1 VNIGKWRQRRKV
13 LSKKDTDSGRDDR
26 GQAIIEFVLVVPI
39 VLILFISV
47 VLFSFMLYSFVT
59 LSHGARE
66 GARYIVGAPQ
76 APDTEVETY
85 IETRFGLL
93 DPNQAVIVIEPEPSE
108 RQPGANVTVTIS
120 YPFQLVDVYV
130 PYIIAPGGFRMFP
143 PIWLRGVS
151 TMYMD

>member
-1 VNIGKWRQRRKV
+1 MNSGKWRQRRKD
-13 LSKKDTDSGRDDR
+13 LSEKDTNKGRDGR
-26 GQAIIEFVLVVPI
+26 GQAMVEFALTVPI
-39 VLILFISV
+39 ILILFISV

-66 GARYIVGAPQ
+66 GTRYIVGAPQ
-76 APDTEVETY
+76 ASDTEVEDY
-85 IETRFGLL
+85 VKARFGLL
-93 DPNQAVIVIEPEPSE
+93 DPNQAVIVIEPDPAE
-108 RQPGANVTVTIS
+108 RQPGSNVTVRIS

-143 PIWLRGVS
+143 PIWLRAVS